1 MSESACRRF
10 ARPLRTLRPLL
21 VPLAALGLAAGAQAA
36 PAVYAQVQP
45 GAQVAFQATQM
56 GVAMK
61 GHFGT
66 VHAQVHFAPQ
76 DLKASSVQVSV
87 DAASVDAGES
97 QTNDLLRGADWLN
110 AKADPQARFVSTA
123 WSAAG
128 SGRYQVDGNFTV
140 RGITHPLRV
149 LVTTHAQGNDLSMD
163 ADFKLQRTAWGLGSG
178 SWADTSVVAADI
190 PVHVHLVVA
199 P

>member
-1 MSESACRRF
+1 MTSNSRRR
-10 ARPLRTLRPLL
+10 ARRLIGAA
-21 VPLAALGLAAGAQAA
+21 AALGLAAAAHAA
-36 PAVYAQVQP
+36 PVYSHVQP
-45 GAQVAFQATQM
+45 GAQVDFQATQM

-66 VHAQVHFAPQ
+66 VHAQVHFTPQ
-76 DLKASSVQVSV
+76 DPKTSSVQVSV
-87 DAASVDAGES
+87 DAASVHAGS
-97 QTNDLLRGADWLN
+97 AQTDELLRGPDWLD
-110 AKADPQARFVSTA
+110 AKADPQARFVSSA

-128 SGRYQVDGNFTV
+128 PGRYWVDGQFTV

-149 LVTTHAQGNDLSMD
+149 LVSAHAQGQALALD

>member
-1 MSESACRRF
+1 MSDFACRRL
-10 ARPLRTLRPLL
+10 ARPL
-21 VPLAALGLAAGAQAA
+21 VLAAGALALAATAQAA
-36 PAVYAQVQP
+36 PAIYAQVQP

-56 GVAMK
+56 GVTMK

-76 DLKASSVQVSV
+76 DLQASSVQVSV
-87 DAASVDAGES
+87 DAASVDAGSS
-97 QTNDLLRGADWLN
+97 QTNQLLLGPDWLD
-110 AKADPQARFVSTA
+110 AKADPQARFVSTR
-123 WSAAG
+123 WSSAG
-128 SGRYQVDGNFTV
+128 PGRYWVDGSFTV
-140 RGITHPLRV
+140 RGATHPLRA
-149 LVTTHAQGNDLSMD
+149 LVSTHAQGKDLVMD

>member
-1 MSESACRRF
+1 MYDSAF
-10 ARPLRTLRPLL
+10 QPLARGLARSFI
-21 VPLAALGLAAGAQAA
+21 VPLAALGLAAAAQAA

-45 GAQVAFQATQM
+45 GAQVDFQATQM

-66 VHAQVHFAPQ
+66 VHAQVHFTPQ
-76 DLKASSVQVSV
+76 DPKTSSVQVSV
-87 DAASVDAGES
+87 DTASVDAGS
-97 QTNDLLRGADWLN
+97 GQTNELLRGADWLD
-110 AKADPQARFVSTA
+110 AKADPQARFVSSA

-128 SGRYQVDGNFTV
+128 PGRYWVDGQFTV
-140 RGITHPLRV
+140 RGVTHPLRV
-149 LVTTHAQGNDLSMD
+149 LVSTHAQGQELAMD
-163 ADFKLQRTAWGLGSG
+163 ADFKLQRGSWGLGSG

>member
-1 MSESACRRF
+1 MSDFACRRL
-10 ARPLRTLRPLL
+10 ARPLA
-21 VPLAALGLAAGAQAA
+21 VSLAAFALAAGAQAA
-36 PAVYAQVQP
+36 PVVYAQVQP
-45 GAQVAFQATQM
+45 GAQVDFQATQM
-56 GVAMK
+56 GVNMK

-76 DLKASSVQVSV
+76 ELQSSSVQVTV
-87 DAASVDAGES
+87 DAASVDAGSS
-97 QTNDLLRGADWLN
+97 QTDQLLRGADWLD
-110 AKADPQARFVSTA
+110 AKADPQARFVSTR

-128 SGRYQVDGNFTV
+128 PGRYWVDGNFTV
-140 RGITHPLRV
+140 RGATHALRV
-149 LVTTHAQGNDLSMD
+149 LVSTHAQGKALAMD

-190 PVHVHLVVA
+190 PVQVHLVVA

>member
-1 MSESACRRF
+1 MYDSAFPCVARAL
-10 ARPLRTLRPLL
+10 ARPFI
-21 VPLAALGLAAGAQAA
+21 VPLAALGLSAAAQAA

-45 GAQVAFQATQM
+45 GAQVDFQATQM

-66 VHAQVHFAPQ
+66 VHAQVHFTPQ
-76 DLKASSVQVSV
+76 DPKTNSVQVSV
-87 DAASVDAGES
+87 DTASVDAGS
-97 QTNDLLRGADWLN
+97 GQTNELLRGADWLD
-110 AKADPQARFVSTA
+110 AKADPQARFVSSA

-128 SGRYQVDGNFTV
+128 PGRYWVDGQFTV
-140 RGITHPLRV
+140 RGVTHPLRV
-149 LVTTHAQGNDLSMD
+149 LVSTHAQGQALAMD
-163 ADFKLQRTAWGLGSG
+163 ADFKLQRGIWGLGSG

>member
-1 MSESACRRF
+1 MHDSAWQLF
-10 ARPLRTLRPLL
+10 ARAVSRPLV

-45 GAQVAFQATQM
+45 GAQVDFQATQM

-66 VHAQVHFAPQ
+66 VHAQVHFTPQ
-76 DLKASSVQVSV
+76 DPKSSSVQVSV
-87 DAASVDAGES
+87 DAASVHAGS
-97 QTNDLLRGADWLN
+97 AQTDELLRGPDWLD
-110 AKADPQARFVSTA
+110 AKADPQARFVSSA

-128 SGRYQVDGNFTV
+128 PGRYWVDGQFTV
-140 RGITHPLRV
+140 RGVTHPLRV
-149 LVTTHAQGNDLSMD
+149 LVSTHAQGQALALD